1 MFQRKRLSGVP
12 SSSVASGWFP
22 HIGAAAAA
30 AAIYKIKFR
39 VTHQHAALLELEGR
53 AVAVEVVIVGAHA
66 EKAVVDVGTH
76 DFRHF
81 FHLEQIA
88 EEWSAIYGIS
98 MLGTRPKS

>member
-1 MFQRKRLSGVP
+1 LLHPELMFQRKRLSGVP

-30 AAIYKIKFR
+30 AAIYIKIKLR

-53 AVAVEVVIVGAHA
+53 AVAVEVVVVGAHP

-81 FHLEQIA
+81 FHLEQI
-88 EEWSAIYGIS
+88 EEE
-98 MLGTRPKS
+98 